1 MKIKLI
7 SLISMLCF
15 AIPSIANNVEGVV
28 KDEQNEPIIGASI
41 VLKSNKSV
49 GTITNLDGQYTI
61 LVPDVKEETLI
72 ISYIGYKTRHIPLKG
87 RTILDVKLE
96 PDNILMDEVVVVGYG
111 AVKKSD
117 LTGAVSSI
125 KSSDEEAART
135 ATFDKMLQGKAAGV
149 MVSTGSAEPG
159 GAVSVRIRGTSSLR
173 GNNSPLYVVDGN
185 IISDT
190 RVFAP
195 NDVPVSYQ
203 SFIQTYQPW
212 CGDGVFQ
219 NYRSMT
225 FLKIRELSLTYG
237 VPKSA
242 CDWLHIKGASVSFIG
257 QNLLLWA
264 KEFKYADPDVD
275 GDDLNSPSQRFLG
288 FNVKIDF

>member
-1 MKIKLI
+1 MWNAG
-7 SLISMLCF
+7 SH
-15 AIPSIANNVEGVV
+15 
-28 KDEQNEPIIGASI
+28 
-41 VLKSNKSV
+41 
-49 GTITNLDGQYTI
+49 
-61 LVPDVKEETLI
+61 PDSDTPERYE
-72 ISYIGYKTRHIPLKG
+72 
-87 RTILDVKLE
+87 
-96 PDNILMDEVVVVGYG
+96 EVVNGNITFVAPG
-111 AVKKSD
+111 VKI
-117 LTGAVSSI
+117 VSGEV
-125 KSSDEEAART
+125 KYDT
-135 ATFDKMLQGKAAGV
+135 
-149 MVSTGSAEPG
+149 
-159 GAVSVRIRGTSSLR
+159 
-173 GNNSPLYVVDGN
+173 DGN

-212 CGDGVFQ
+212 CGNGVFQ